1 MSLALNIGPGG
12 GAGGDDKQSKVWDV
26 LIVGGGPAG
35 AAAALYTA
43 RGNLSTLVL
52 YRAEADGA
60 LGITSNIENY
70 PGVPGPIS
78 GYELLKIM
86 RKQAI
91 SFGAEFEKATVI
103 GANLKNEIKEV
114 YTEDGRVYKGKTVII
129 ATGALDR
136 ASKIKG
142 EDEFLGRGVSYCA
155 ICDAHFYKGKPV
167 IVVGDSE
174 YALEEAELL
183 SRFASKVILV
193 VPAKEIKAPKEM
205 VRQLEMKDNVEIL
218 LGRRPL
224 EIVGKDFVEGL
235 KVKCPSGDERV
246 IEAEGVFVFLGGSKP
261 SVKWLMGQVEL
272 NEDGGVKVNLET
284 METSLPGVFAAGDVL
299 GQRYKQAVIAAAQG
313 VIAAL
318 NADKYLNKRKD
329 IKMQW

>member
-1 MSLALNIGPGG
+1 MVLSLNIGGIGG
-12 GAGGDDKQSKVWDV
+12 GDEKQSKVWDV

-35 AAAALYTA
+35 ASAALYTS

-78 GYELLKIM
+78 GYELLKTM
-86 RKQAI
+86 RKQAKA
-91 SFGAEFEKATVI
+91 FGAEFERATVI
-103 GANLKNEIKEV
+103 GGNLKGEVKEL
-114 YTEDGRVYKGKTVII
+114 YTEDGRVYKGKTVLI
-129 ATGALDR
+129 ATGALER
-136 ASKIKG
+136 TSKIPG
-142 EDEFLGRGVSYCA
+142 EDKFLGRGVSYCA

-167 IVVGDSE
+167 VVVGDGE

-183 SRFASKVILV
+183 SRFASKVYFV
-193 VPAKEIKAPKEM
+193 VPTKSVKAPPQM
-205 VRQLEMKDNVEIL
+205 VREFENKDNVEVL

-224 EIVGKDFVEGL
+224 EIVGKDTVEGL
-235 KVKCPSGDERV
+235 KVKCPSGDER
-246 IEAEGVFVFLGGSKP
+246 IIPAEGVFVFLGGNKP
-261 SVKWLMGQVEL
+261 SVNWLMGQVEL
-272 NEDGGVKVNLET
+272 NENGGVKVNPET
-284 METSLPGVFAAGDVL
+284 METSIPGVFAAGDVL

-318 NADKYLNKRKD
+318 NIDKYLNQRGDVKV
-329 IKMQW
+329 QW

>member
-1 MSLALNIGPGG
+1 MVLSLNIGSVGPT
-12 GAGGDDKQSKVWDV
+12 DEKQNKVWDV
-26 LIVGGGPAG
+26 IIVGGGPAG
-35 AAAALYTA
+35 VSAALYTA
-43 RGNLSTLVL
+43 RGNLDTLVL

-78 GYELLKIM
+78 GYELLKLM
-86 RKQAI
+86 RKQAK

-103 GANLKNEIKEV
+103 GANLKSDVKEI
-114 YTEDGRVYKGKTVII
+114 YTEDGRVYKGKTVLI
-129 ATGALDR
+129 ATGALER
-136 ASKIKG
+136 SSKIPG
-142 EDEFLGRGVSYCA
+142 EDKFLGRGVSYCA
-155 ICDAHFYKGKPV
+155 ICDAHFYQGKPV

-183 SRFASKVILV
+183 SRFASKVTLV
-193 VPAKEIKAPKEM
+193 VPTKRIKAPSEM
-205 VRQLEMKDNVEIL
+205 VRQMETKENVEIL

-224 EIVGKDFVEGL
+224 EIVGKDSVEGL

-246 IEAEGVFVFLGGSKP
+246 IPSEGVFVFLGGSKP
-261 SVKWLMGQVEL
+261 SVNWLMGQVEL
-272 NEDGGVKVNLET
+272 NEKGGIKVNPET
-284 METSLPGVFAAGDVL
+284 METSVPGVFAAGDVL

-318 NADKYLNKRKD
+318 NIDKFLNKRGDVK
-329 IKMQW
+329 IQW

>member
-1 MSLALNIGPGG
+1 MAISLNIGAVGG
-12 GAGGDDKQSKVWDV
+12 GDEKQNKVWDV
-26 LIVGGGPAG
+26 IIVGGGPAG

-60 LGITSNIENY
+60 LGITANIENY

-86 RKQAI
+86 RKQAKA
-91 SFGAEFEKATVI
+91 FGAEFEKGTVI
-103 GANLKNEIKEV
+103 GANLKSDIKEV
-114 YTEDGRVYKGKTVII
+114 YTEDGRVYKGKTVLI
-129 ATGALDR
+129 ATGALER
-136 ASKIKG
+136 GSKIPG

-155 ICDAHFYKGKPV
+155 ICDAHFYKGRPV

-183 SRFASKVILV
+183 SRFASKVTLV
-193 VPAKEIKAPKEM
+193 VPTQKIKAPPEM

-224 EIVGKDFVEGL
+224 EIVGKDAVEGL
-235 KVKCPSGDERV
+235 KVKCPSGEERV
-246 IEAEGVFVFLGGSKP
+246 IPADGVFVFLGGSKP

-272 NEDGGVKVNLET
+272 NEQGGVKVNLET
-284 METSLPGVFAAGDVL
+284 METSVPGVFAAGDVL
-299 GQRYKQAVIAAAQG
+299 GQRYKQAVIAAGQG

-318 NADKYLNKRKD
+318 NIDKYLNQRKD
-329 IKMQW
+329 IKVQW